1 MVDCQIGSLPGKG
14 EPSMRPDLEEEARSS
29 SFPSSFARLGTT
41 HSPSTTLERSP
52 RRRTPRYFFVISK
65 GFLSDG
71 FLDPPKACCLC
82 CECMCLRNASV
93 SRACYCPQAVKI
105 LDPF

>member
-52 RRRTPRYFFVISK
+52 RRRTDTALLFRNFERISLRWFPRPPQSLLFV
-65 GFLSDG
+65 L
-71 FLDPPKACCLC
+71 
-82 CECMCLRNASV
+82 
-93 SRACYCPQAVKI
+93 
-105 LDPF
+105 